1 MKNQQQ
7 TQQHLAA
14 IDLGSNSFHMVV
26 ARIEDGHIHILD
38 NLKEMVRLG
47 ALFCLERFGERVNN
61 LDLPG
66 LRSDR
71 QPVFCRRSC
80 HPHCHL

>member
-1 MKNQQQ
+1 
-7 TQQHLAA
+7 
-14 IDLGSNSFHMVV
+14 MVV

-47 ALFCLERFGERVNN
+47 AGLDKDGNLSQQARTRALFCLERFGERVNN